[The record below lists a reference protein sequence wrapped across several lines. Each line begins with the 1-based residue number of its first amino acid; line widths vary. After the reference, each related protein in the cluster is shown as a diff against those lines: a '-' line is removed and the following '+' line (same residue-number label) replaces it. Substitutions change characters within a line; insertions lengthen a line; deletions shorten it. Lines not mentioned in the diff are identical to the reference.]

1 MGNLHKWFSGSKSKD
16 GKSGWVNVKTGGT
29 CASDE
34 PGEGTPKCVSSSKRA
49 SMTKSERESA
59 SRRKKAADPGQQQ
72 KSGAAKPTYVSTDK
86 PKKMKKEHFSNWRDD
101 TPEPMV
107 NELFGMGKKKEKKNN
122 GSGGS
127 FSAST
132 AEANARSRGW
142 KPENEK
148 PKPMGAF
155 GPEKGKS
162 KSPDQFK
169 NVKKALGIRPKTE
182 PKVTSQTKPEP
193 KVTSQTKPEPKV
205 TSQTKTDPT
214 PKSNPYSGKDK
225 LKPQS
230 FSTAVKSGT
239 KMKKSTP
246 SAPGKIVTQQGN
258 QKEQFSNWRDNY
270 VATEHEFIDLI
281 KPEPMVGI
289 SETKQDGPEPTRKQT
304 RGAMKNIRSKMNTAS
319 HKDPDKKKT
328 KQELAFQKAR
338 AKAWGMTEEKMSERD
353 KEVAKYRDQAKKKTT
368 MPDGDVGHDIHKR
381 AVDQYNKQNPSK
393 KVKEEVEISEE
404 DKKGSGSGKKDACY
418 NKVKASASVW
428 PSAYASGRLVQC
440 RKKGAANYGKSKN
453 EEFISIVASEY
464 FINEGLNDEGVA
476 ELVDLLGPIQ
486 FGELVNEIAEGVE
499 EDLLIEARAGGVK
512 IEPKN
517 KSGTRVSDL
526 SKGARTRAINTLRK
540 EKAAKRA
547 GEGEG
552 GKGSLK
558 DSLKSQAKAAK
569 KSEPKK
575 AKKEEPKKEA
585 AKPAVEKAKATQ
597 PKKRGFLDSV
607 ARQVNK
613 GMDRHRKA
621 MELARETGKV
631 AKKAANIG
639 GQVAKG
645 AVQGVKD
652 TAKTTKNVADKLK
665 EEYVLVVSEEFSAEG
680 YKGKHGQS
688 DKEAMDSR
696 SDAAKQISGDSKSS
710 GAEYSHRSYRG
721 VGKPAAPGERQ
732 KNQGKMTDADRNE
745 LAIRKND
752 LKKREAKKKEKLE
765 ELKCWKGYK
774 RKKGSTPGAP
784 GSCVKEGFSSWRDDL
799 DLMEG
804 VAAWQRKEGKNKAGG
819 LNEKGRKSYERENPG
834 SDLKAPQPEGGPR
847 KKSFCARMG
856 GMKGP
861 MKDEKGKPTRK
872 ALALRKWKC

>member
-169 NVKKALGIRPKTE
+169 NVKKALGIRPKT
-182 PKVTSQTKPEP
+182 EP

-665 EEYVLVVSEEFSAEG
+665 EEYVLVVSEEWKPDPTEKREKKAAKLGRDEEIE
-680 YKGKHGQS
+680 KGKSKKYGRDES
-688 DKEAMDSR
+688 KIDKL
-696 SDAAKQISGDSKSS
+696 
-710 GAEYSHRSYRG
+710 Y
-721 VGKPAAPGERQ
+721 
-732 KNQGKMTDADRNE
+732 
-745 LAIRKND
+745 
-752 LKKREAKKKEKLE
+752 KRRMAVQFKKKMSEERLD